1 MITPGQLRRWRN
13 DDPWFPALSGRTL
26 LVVECFQHVNH
37 FEDDVPAVRF
47 LVDGRIEWRHEEDIM
62 EYTRVISEAG

>member
-1 MITPGQLRRWRN
+1 M
-13 DDPWFPALSGRTL
+13 
-26 LVVECFQHVNH
+26 VECFQHVNP

-62 EYTRVISEAG
+62 EYTRVISEAR